1 MEVIINLLLISV
13 ICVIITDITDFK
25 DFILDIIYYW
35 LYNKKRPP
43 SSNFNIKPITC
54 SLCQT
59 HWTGLIYLLFTGFTL
74 QSYALLL
81 FISVLTPTIAS
92 AILLIR
98 EILDFIIA
106 WVSQKL

>member
-1 MEVIINLLLISV
+1 MNLLLIA
-13 ICVIITDITDFK
+13 ICVVMIVDISG
-25 DFILDIIYYW
+25 FIDSVKIGLKRW
-35 LYNKKRPP
+35 LG
-43 SSNFNIKPITC
+43 IKGGVTLKPFDC
-54 SLCQT
+54 SLCMT

>member
-1 MEVIINLLLISV
+1 MNLLLIA
-13 ICVIITDITDFK
+13 ICVVMIVDISG
-25 DFILDIIYYW
+25 FIDSVKIGLKRW
-35 LYNKKRPP
+35 LGSRGGVTL
-43 SSNFNIKPITC
+43 KPFDC
-54 SLCQT
+54 SLCMT

>member
-1 MEVIINLLLISV
+1 MNLLLIA
-13 ICVIITDITDFK
+13 ICVVMIVDISG
-25 DFILDIIYYW
+25 FIDSVKIGLKRW
-35 LYNKKRPP
+35 LG
-43 SSNFNIKPITC
+43 IKGGVNLKPFDC
-54 SLCQT
+54 SLCMT

>member
-1 MEVIINLLLISV
+1 MNLLLIAVCVVMIVDISGFIDSV
-13 ICVIITDITDFK
+13 KIGLK
-25 DFILDIIYYW
+25 RW
-35 LYNKKRPP
+35 LG
-43 SSNFNIKPITC
+43 IKGGVTLKPFDC
-54 SLCQT
+54 SLCMT

>member
-1 MEVIINLLLISV
+1 MNLLLIA
-13 ICVIITDITDFK
+13 ICVVMIVDISG
-25 DFILDIIYYW
+25 FIDSVKFGLKRW
-35 LYNKKRPP
+35 LGIRGGVTL
-43 SSNFNIKPITC
+43 KPFDC
-54 SLCQT
+54 SLCMT

>member
-1 MEVIINLLLISV
+1 MNLLLIA
-13 ICVIITDITDFK
+13 ICVVMIVDISG
-25 DFILDIIYYW
+25 FIDSVKIGLKRW
-35 LYNKKRPP
+35 LGIRGGVTL
-43 SSNFNIKPITC
+43 KPFDC
-54 SLCQT
+54 SLCMT

>member
-1 MEVIINLLLISV
+1 MNLLLIA
-13 ICVIITDITDFK
+13 ICVVMIVDISG
-25 DFILDIIYYW
+25 FIDSVKIGLKRW
-35 LYNKKRPP
+35 LGIKGGVT
-43 SSNFNIKPITC
+43 IKPFDC
-54 SLCQT
+54 SLCMT

>member
-1 MEVIINLLLISV
+1 MNLLLIA
-13 ICVIITDITDFK
+13 ICVVMIVDISG
-25 DFILDIIYYW
+25 FIDSVKIGLKRW
-35 LYNKKRPP
+35 LGIRGGVTL
-43 SSNFNIKPITC
+43 KPFDC
-54 SLCQT
+54 SFCMT

>member
-1 MEVIINLLLISV
+1 MNLLLIA
-13 ICVIITDITDFK
+13 ICVVMIVDISG
-25 DFILDIIYYW
+25 FIDSVKIGLKRW
-35 LYNKKRPP
+35 LGIRGGVTL
-43 SSNFNIKPITC
+43 KPFDC
-54 SLCQT
+54 SLCMT
-59 HWTGLIYLLFTGFTL
+59 HWIGLIYLLFTGFTL